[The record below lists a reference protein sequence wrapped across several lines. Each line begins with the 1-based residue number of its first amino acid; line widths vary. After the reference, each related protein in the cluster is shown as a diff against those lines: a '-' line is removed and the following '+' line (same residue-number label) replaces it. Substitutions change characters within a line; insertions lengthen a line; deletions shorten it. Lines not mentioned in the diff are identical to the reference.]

1 MITSAIA
8 EINYL
13 VLWRDHFGKY
23 MCYFKSLVRTMCLV
37 FWSKKIFCRL
47 WSNVCSNFL
56 GSRQCQWHK
65 QSNQAV
71 KFALKYPSKRWFK
84 SIRTETLTW
93 GRGGTYGPQL
103 KNFTRPCIDSEC
115 TGLVM
120 CFPSIKKD
128 LKILFFKV
136 DSFQIER
143 LSPAKSGI
151 KHRFKQFDKIYE
163 TFFQNADL

>member
-1 MITSAIA
+1 MLLQISGWDHVPCVLVKENLLSVVEQCVFQFSWESAVSVA
-8 EINYL
+8 
-13 VLWRDHFGKY
+13 
-23 MCYFKSLVRTMCLV
+23 
-37 FWSKKIFCRL
+37 
-47 WSNVCSNFL
+47 
-56 GSRQCQWHK
+56 QAK
-65 QSNQAV
+65 QPAV